1 MINPCENVNGHR
13 NETTCVYAL
22 TNIHP
27 MENHPFKVKD
37 DEDMAAHIRR
47 SFHFCVRLRFHKGLS
62 SLFFLIS
69 FNFRLGFRSR
79 FSREHFLFLLHLD
92 AELFF

>member
-37 DEDMAAHIRR
+37 DEDMAALVESI
-47 SFHFCVRLRFHKGLS
+47 LTK
-62 SLFFLIS
+62 
-69 FNFRLGFRSR
+69 
-79 FSREHFLFLLHLD
+79 
-92 AELFF
+92 